1 MKKLTILLFSLLFLF
16 SCTPTKRVYKV
27 TFKNGDI
34 EYYYLPYKVKEGSK
48 SIEYEGETILGI
60 ESIEEIK

>member
-1 MKKLTILLFSLLFLF
+1 MKKLVTLLFSLLFLF
-16 SCTPTKRVYKV
+16 SCTPTKRAYKV
-27 TFKNGDI
+27 TFKNGTT

-60 ESIEEIK
+60 EEIEEMK